1 MTKHRFDAGLTEARD
16 ASQYV
21 ASVTEP
27 LQGNRDI
34 DFDDEPPQR
43 RASFTDTARGS
54 TGTSAPFRDFV
65 KRALDI
71 QIAFS
76 LLVVLFPL
84 LLITVLIVMSDGGSP
99 VFGHP
104 RVGRGGRKFRCL
116 KFRTMV
122 KHSDAVLE
130 HLLAT
135 DQQAREEWNRAFKL
149 KNDIRVTPIGR
160 ILRKTSLD
168 ELPQL
173 WNVLRGDMSLV
184 GPRPIV
190 EKELAK
196 YGDDLRYYLMVKPGV
211 TGLWQVSGR
220 SNLDYERRVALDVDY
235 VKRSSLALDV
245 SILLRTLKVVF
256 ERDGAY

>member
-1 MTKHRFDAGLTEARD
+1 MTKHRFDAGLMDARD
-16 ASQYV
+16 ASKYV
-21 ASVTEP
+21 ASITEP
-27 LQGNRDI
+27 LQANRAT
-34 DFDDEPPQR
+34 DFDDESLQG
-43 RASFTDTARGS
+43 RASCADTACGS
-54 TGTSAPFRDFV
+54 TGMSALFRAFV

-71 QIAFS
+71 QIAFT
-76 LLVVLFPL
+76 LLVLLFPL
-84 LLITVLIVMSDGGSP
+84 LLATVLIVMSDGGSP

-104 RVGRGGRKFRCL
+104 RVGLGGRKFRCL

-122 KHSDAVLE
+122 KDSDAVLE
-130 HLLAT
+130 HFLAT

-149 KNDIRVTPIGR
+149 KNDIRITAIGR
-160 ILRKTSLD
+160 ILRNTSLD

-220 SNLDYERRVALDVDY
+220 SNLDYETRVALDVDY
-235 VKRSSLALDV
+235 VKKSSLALDF